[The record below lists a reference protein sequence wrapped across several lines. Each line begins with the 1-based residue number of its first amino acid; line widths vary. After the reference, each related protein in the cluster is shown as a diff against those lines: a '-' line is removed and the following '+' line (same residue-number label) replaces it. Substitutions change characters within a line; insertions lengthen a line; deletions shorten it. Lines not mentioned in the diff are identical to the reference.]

1 MLHEITGLPAHPLI
15 VHLPLVLGPLVG
27 VLTLALLRPSWR
39 PRLLWP
45 VAGLAVVTAF
55 FAIIAV
61 ISGEWFAEQLRI
73 GEAIHEHEE
82 AAELF
87 RNLEILL
94 AVLLVAAA
102 VGLRK
107 LPAAAQT
114 AAVVVIAALGIGTV
128 AAVVDA
134 GHKGAKQVWGGVLQT
149 SGDSGDDGD

>member
-15 VHLPLVLGPLVG
+15 VHMPLVLGPLVG

-39 PRLLWP
+39 ARLLWP

-73 GEAIHEHEE
+73 GDAIHEHEE

-87 RNLEILL
+87 RSLEILL
-94 AVLLVAAA
+94 AIALVAAA
-102 VGLRK
+102 VGLRR
-107 LPAAAQT
+107 LPSAAQT
-114 AAVVVIAALGIGTV
+114 AAVAVIAVLVFSTV
-128 AAVVDA
+128 TWSVGGRKHFMRDVPA
-134 GHKGAKQVWGGVLQT
+134 GHDTKPAAEIFG
-149 SGDSGDDGD
+149 